1 MAYYHSSYQRNKKN
15 RKNPFRMVIFFIL
28 ALFIITGAVLAYLA
42 YQIVF
47 VPNVWTED
55 QKEQYIY
62 INNDDDFESVKN
74 QLYANG
80 NIIHR
85 NNFELLADYKKY
97 PNNIKPGKYK
107 ITFGMSNNELV
118 DLLRSGN
125 QEPIKL
131 IFNNIRLKEDLVH
144 KIAEQIN
151 INPTEMLDRLND
163 SVYTRSLGFNIET
176 IKSMFLPNTYFVYWN
191 TNTTEFLARM
201 HYEYEQFWSEENKA
215 KAAEQKLSPIEV
227 SILASIVEKETQKND
242 EKARIAGVYLNRLKS
257 GWRLQADPTL
267 IYALGDFKI
276 KRVLNVYKEIDS
288 PYNTYKYLGLPPGPI
303 CIPSISSINAVLNA
317 EKHSYFFFCA
327 KPDYSGYH
335 NFAKTSNQ
343 HINNAKAY
351 REFLNKEKIFK

>member
-1 MAYYHSSYQRNKKN
+1 MPNFHSSYRRNPRKK
-15 RKNPFRMVIFFIL
+15 KNPFRMVLIIILIGIL
-28 ALFIITGAVLAYLA
+28 AIGGVAAYLA
-42 YQIVF
+42 YQIVMA
-47 VPNVWTED
+47 PNVWTEGA
-55 QKEQYIY
+55 KEQYIY
-62 INNDDDFESVKN
+62 IHNDDDFESIKN

-85 NNFELLADYKKY
+85 NDFELLADYKKY
-97 PNNIKPGKYK
+97 ADHIKPGRYSIKS
-107 ITFGMSNNELV
+107 GMNNNELIN
-118 DLLRSGN
+118 LLRSGN

-131 IFNNIRLKEDLVH
+131 IFNNIRLKEDLAQR
-144 KIAEQIN
+144 IAEQIN
-151 INPTEMLDRLND
+151 IDETALLEKVND
-163 SVYTRSLGFNIET
+163 SIYCKSVGFTTET

-191 TNTTEFLARM
+191 TTTDEFLSRM
-201 HYEYEQFWSEENKA
+201 AYEYKQFWTEERIA
-215 KAAEQKLSPIEV
+215 KANAKDLNPVEV

-267 IYALGDFKI
+267 IYALGDFDI

-288 PYNTYKYLGLPPGPI
+288 PYNTYKYTGLPPGPI

-317 EKHSYFFFCA
+317 EDHGYFFFCA

-335 NFAKTSNQ
+335 NFAKNSKQ
-343 HINNAKAY
+343 HINNANAY